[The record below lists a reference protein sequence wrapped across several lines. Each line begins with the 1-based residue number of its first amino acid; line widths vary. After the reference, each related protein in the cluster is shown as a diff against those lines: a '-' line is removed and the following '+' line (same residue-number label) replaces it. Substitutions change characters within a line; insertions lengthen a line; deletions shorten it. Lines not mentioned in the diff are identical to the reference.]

1 MNPKQLAVVA
11 SVVAVVLIAIIVL
24 LVTGEAPPGVE
35 SEDASNDV
43 QVGDGDAAP
52 SDTSLVDIQA
62 ARVHLVASQI
72 VFEAAMG
79 APIPRSLKGETMAWR
94 WEVSEGGTLTWL
106 VTANVSV
113 GKPIAALTAQRT
125 NYGISTFEENFP
137 GGVDYD
143 GNTIFIRLNQPDIPN
158 FPAEFTWKLKTTLD
172 GDRADASS
180 ATATDEAPDG
190 GVGEYPPPE

>member
-1 MNPKQLAVVA
+1 MNPKQLAIVA

-24 LVTGEAPPGVE
+24 LVTGEPPPGIE
-35 SEDASNDV
+35 AEDAAGDV
-43 QVGDGDAAP
+43 VLTEGDQAP
-52 SDTSLVDIQA
+52 ADTSLADIHE

-79 APIPRSLKGETMAWR
+79 APIPRTLKGQTMGWR
-94 WEVSEGGTLTWL
+94 WEVSEGGSLTWL
-106 VTANVSV
+106 VTANISV
-113 GKPIAALTAQRT
+113 GKPVAALTAQRK

-143 GNTIFIRLNQPDIPN
+143 GNTIFIRLNQPDIPD
-158 FPAEFTWKLKTTLD
+158 FPTSFTWKLKTTLD
-172 GDRADASS
+172 GNRADAAS

-190 GVGEYPPPE
+190 GFGEYPPP